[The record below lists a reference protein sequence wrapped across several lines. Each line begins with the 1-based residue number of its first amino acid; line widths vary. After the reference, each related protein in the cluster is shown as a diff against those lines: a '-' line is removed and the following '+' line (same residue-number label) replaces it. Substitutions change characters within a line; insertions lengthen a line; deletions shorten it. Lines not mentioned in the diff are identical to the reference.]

1 MDAIEHRDTLADRG
15 VVGHLSEG
23 GWGLYHRE
31 SCPDAPRR
39 GQEGIRDT
47 ISAPWAYLGT
57 HWEPCPRCR
66 PPGAGIQHAA

>member
-1 MDAIEHRDTLADRG
+1 MNAIEHRDALADRG

-31 SCPDAPRR
+31 SCSDAPRR
-39 GQEGIRDT
+39 GQKGIRDT
-47 ISAPWAYLGT
+47 ISAPWGYLSL

-66 PPGAGIQHAA
+66 PPGADISRAA